1 MLCSLANDVMRLTS
15 ATTTHAF
22 NPSVVVQRSS
32 WHRAFRGNAQHDAD
46 EAFTKLIEQCDLVDN
61 RSLRRLCAGMEDWEC
76 ALTTDF
82 LGYTTPAW
90 KIFGFMFRNV
100 ITCEACGKVTR
111 SLPNPINRLQVPM
124 AGSSNLIL
132 KELIENDLRDEPLRD
147 NDRCGDAK
155 WQENNS
161 GCGTRNCRSMGK
173 AILWWPDVLV
183 VHLKRFEPNATR
195 TGFRKIDRPVCY
207 GKNLQVL
214 DSPEYT
220 LRAMV
225 MHHGSYG
232 HGHYTDCVRT
242 EEDKWILCDDAQRP
256 KPMIEAQVF
265 PQQRDSLIYSKAYI
279 FFYERTSGR
288 AEHPSAPPAPPP
300 RPPRTDPTDDAEPGP
315 GGAEASSSSN
325 MQTALPAVTDGAKPA
340 FDASGNARTHAAKP
354 SCSSTS
360 FPSSSCLLYTSDAAD
375 E

>member
-1 MLCSLANDVMRLTS
+1 MRLTS

-22 NPSVVVQRSS
+22 NPSVVVQRRS
-32 WHRAFRGNAQHDAD
+32 WYRAFGGNAQHDAD
-46 EAFTKLIEQCDLVDN
+46 EAFTKLIEQCDRVDN
-61 RSLRRLCAGMEDWEC
+61 RSLRRLCAGMEEWEH

-124 AGSSNLIL
+124 AGSSNLTL

-147 NDRCGDAK
+147 NDRCGDSQ

-183 VHLKRFEPNATR
+183 VHLKRFEPNATH

-220 LRAMV
+220 LRAVV
-225 MHHGSYG
+225 MHQGSYG
-232 HGHYTDCVRT
+232 LGHYTACVRT
-242 EEDKWILCDDAQRP
+242 DD
-256 KPMIEAQVF
+256 
-265 PQQRDSLIYSKAYI
+265 S
-279 FFYERTSGR
+279 
-288 AEHPSAPPAPPP
+288 
-300 RPPRTDPTDDAEPGP
+300 
-315 GGAEASSSSN
+315 
-325 MQTALPAVTDGAKPA
+325 
-340 FDASGNARTHAAKP
+340 
-354 SCSSTS
+354 
-360 FPSSSCLLYTSDAAD
+360 
-375 E
+375 